1 MQRLI
6 ASPARRRMHDR
17 SRQPHEQWKQTY
29 ISGPIFNWGTDVRK
43 RPSEGFEFR
52 MTRYTIGD
60 WTFEPDANELRRD
73 GERRRLEHRA
83 ALTLE
88 LLCRR
93 PGEIVTPE
101 EILAEVW
108 NGRAISPNSVPVVIS
123 DLRQALEDDARRPRY
138 IETVAKRGYRLM
150 VQRPAEQPT
159 PPPRRHVRLAVATLV
174 ALMLAIGA
182 VVAWAMLA
190 RPAAPVLVVRPV
202 QNATGNPAYRPLAN
216 ASSAVLMSQA
226 EQLTGVQV
234 FRGASPRPDAV
245 MLDAT
250 LIIWNGRPTVMMSAQ
265 RAGGP
270 VLWTGM
276 TSGGEQRIPYDLAM
290 EMHRLGERLR
300 Q

>member
-1 MQRLI
+1 
-6 ASPARRRMHDR
+6 
-17 SRQPHEQWKQTY
+17 
-29 ISGPIFNWGTDVRK
+29 
-43 RPSEGFEFR
+43 
-52 MTRYTIGD
+52 MTSHRIGA

-93 PGEIVTPE
+93 PGEIVTTE
-101 EILAEVW
+101 DILAQVW

-123 DLRQALEDDARRPRY
+123 DLRQALEDDARSPRY

-150 VQRPAEQPT
+150 VERPPDASA
-159 PPPRRHVRLAVATLV
+159 PRPRDHVRWAAAASFALLLILAG
-174 ALMLAIGA
+174 LAW
-182 VVAWAMLA
+182 VMLA

-202 QNATGNPAYRPLAN
+202 QNATGSPAYRPLAN
-216 ASSAVLMSQA
+216 ASSAVLMSAA
-226 EQLTGVQV
+226 EQLSGVQI
-234 FRGASPRPDAV
+234 FRGSSPRPDAV

-250 LIIWNGRPTVMMSAQ
+250 LIMWNGRPTVMMSAQ

-276 TSGGEQRIPYDLAM
+276 TAGGEARIPYDIAR
-290 EMHRLGERLR
+290 EMQLLGERLR
-300 Q
+300 R

>member
-1 MQRLI
+1 
-6 ASPARRRMHDR
+6 
-17 SRQPHEQWKQTY
+17 
-29 ISGPIFNWGTDVRK
+29 
-43 RPSEGFEFR
+43 
-52 MTRYTIGD
+52 MTSHRIGA

-93 PGEIVTPE
+93 PGEIVTTE
-101 EILAEVW
+101 DILAQVW

-123 DLRQALEDDARRPRY
+123 DLRQALEDDARSPRY

-150 VQRPAEQPT
+150 VERPADASA
-159 PPPRRHVRLAVATLV
+159 PRPRHHLRWAAAASFALLLILAG
-174 ALMLAIGA
+174 LAW
-182 VVAWAMLA
+182 VMLA

-202 QNATGNPAYRPLAN
+202 QNATGSPAYRPLAN
-216 ASSAVLMSQA
+216 ASSAVLMSAA
-226 EQLTGVQV
+226 EQLSGVQI
-234 FRGASPRPDAV
+234 FRGSSPRPDAV

-250 LIIWNGRPTVMMSAQ
+250 LIMWNGRPTVMMSAQ

-276 TSGGEQRIPYDLAM
+276 TAGGEARIPYDIAR
-290 EMHRLGERLR
+290 EMQLLGERLR
-300 Q
+300 R